1 MKNAIYFVAL
11 LPILL
16 LFTACPQDE
25 EPMFLSVEPE
35 FGSEGQLI
43 VLKGE
48 NIGEI
53 RELLFN
59 GKPIPFN
66 TAYNSD
72 VALLFR
78 IPMETP
84 LGPTT
89 VTVRTDG
96 GSFEFPFLVSEL
108 PPIIKT
114 FSPRNGSPGDTIC
127 VFGEN
132 FFDPPLMVWFRTGEM
147 PMDETVRQD
156 SVASEPFFVNET
168 KDTMKVVVPEG
179 AGTGPLVVEA
189 NGGVAEVNVNYFA
202 FRRVLITDFDGN
214 GARGDNSALRTQ
226 GFFEQMGID
235 QHIQS
240 SNPTP
245 IDGNFLKM
253 SGRPTNSSGIIGLIE
268 TSSAQSD
275 TFDISAP
282 LNRSFIEM
290 DVNSSGVA
298 GGILRVSFRELAGD
312 ANPEGRT
319 RPFTNDIRL
328 PETRGWKTIRLPLVQ
343 FTQTNGGPVNP
354 GFINRIQFV
363 LVGDTGP
370 NGTERNRAQV
380 AIDNVNFVESI

>member
-1 MKNAIYFVAL
+1 MKNALYLVAL

-16 LFTACPQDE
+16 LFQACPAED

-48 NIGEI
+48 NIGNI

-59 GKPIPFN
+59 GSPIAFN

-78 IPMETP
+78 IPKDTP

-89 VTVRTDG
+89 ITVRTDG

-108 PPIIKT
+108 PPIVRT
-114 FSPRNGSPGDTIC
+114 FSPRNGSPGDVIN

-132 FFDPPLMVWFRTGEM
+132 FFEPPLIVWFRTGEV
-147 PMDETVRQD
+147 PEDETVRQD
-156 SVASEPFFVNET
+156 SVAGEVIFVNET
-168 KDTMKVVVPEG
+168 RDTLQVIVPEG
-179 AGTGPLVVEA
+179 GGTGPLVVEA
-189 NGGVAEVNVNYFA
+189 NGGVAESNVNYFA
-202 FRRVLITDFDGN
+202 FQRLLITDFDGN
-214 GARGDNSALRTQ
+214 GARGDNSALRIQ
-226 GFFEQMGID
+226 GAFEQNGID
-235 QHIQS
+235 EHIQNS
-240 SNPTP
+240 RPAP
-245 IDGNFLKM
+245 ISGNFLKM
-253 SGRPTNSSGIIGLIE
+253 SGRPTNSSGIIGLVE
-268 TSSAQSD
+268 TPASIRD

-282 LNRSFIEM
+282 LNRSFIEL
-290 DVNSSGVA
+290 DINTSGV
-298 GGILRVSFRELAGD
+298 GGGVLRLAFRELTGAE
-312 ANPEGRT
+312 NPNGR
-319 RPFTNDIRL
+319 PGAFTNDIPL
-328 PETRGWKTIRLPLVQ
+328 PATSGWKTVRLPLVQ
-343 FTQTNGGPVNP
+343 FTQPNRGPVTP

-380 AIDNVNFVESI
+380 SIDNVNFVESI